1 MVEIKP
7 WNDAVKLAEEKLAIG
22 FYLSGHPFAAHAK
35 EIRGFIKTPLS
46 RLSPRKE
53 PQLLAG
59 FVTGIRVKVGNRGK
73 MAFVQ
78 LDDGS
83 TKLEVS
89 LFAESFEAN
98 RSRLKDDVVLV
109 IEGKVSED
117 NFSGGLRI
125 IADKVYEL
133 GEARSRYARSLSLQL
148 AGKVDVSKLK
158 AQLHPFRSEDAGA
171 RYASTTITA
180 PPAAT

>member
-1 MVEIKP
+1 M
-7 WNDAVKLAEEKLAIG
+7 
-22 FYLSGHPFAAHAK
+22 
-35 EIRGFIKTPLS
+35 
-46 RLSPRKE
+46 
-53 PQLLAG
+53 
-59 FVTGIRVKVGNRGK
+59 
-73 MAFVQ
+73 
-78 LDDGS
+78 
-83 TKLEVS
+83 
-89 LFAESFEAN
+89 
-98 RSRLKDDVVLV
+98 LV

-180 PPAAT
+180 PPARPDAAAPGACGWTTACCCPCRIGWAQTRLRSCGKPP